1 MTAKFYGLK
10 SPVPYRWM
18 KYATKQ
24 LHYGMNF
31 AYGGTGVFNTLTPE
45 PNMTTQIDI
54 FQNLLKDSVYKRND
68 LLSSLFVVSLAG
80 NDYSTY
86 TTTGG
91 SEQVIMM
98 TSSQLTCLEN
108 FLLRFSRN

>member
-1 MTAKFYGLK
+1 MN
-10 SPVPYRWM
+10 
-18 KYATKQ
+18 YASKQ

-54 FQNLLKDSVYKRND
+54 FEKLLKDSVYKRSE
-68 LLSSLFVVSLAG
+68 LLSSLFVVSVAG

-91 SEQVIMM
+91 SEQVIIPFFFCVIWITM
-98 TSSQLTCLEN
+98 TSQLTCLIYLE
-108 FLLRFSRN
+108 FLDKIFKTLTDQ